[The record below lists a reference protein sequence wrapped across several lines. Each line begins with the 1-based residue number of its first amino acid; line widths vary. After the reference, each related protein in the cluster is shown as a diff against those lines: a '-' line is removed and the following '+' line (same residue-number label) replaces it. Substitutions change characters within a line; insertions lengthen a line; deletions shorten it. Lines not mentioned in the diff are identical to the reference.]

1 MSTTTTPEPTTPG
14 LPAPDPT
21 TPAAAAAE
29 QAAPAARLTAL
40 GLATLLLGAALP
52 MTDFFIVNVALPSIG
67 RDLRAGP
74 AVLEMVA
81 AAYAMA
87 YAVLLVLGG
96 RLGDTYGRRRLFL
109 WGAAAFGVTS
119 LACGLAPDAW
129 SLVAARAAQG
139 AASAVMLP
147 QVLATI
153 HATTSGGRRGRALGL
168 YGATGGVAGVAGQLL
183 GGLLVSADL
192 LGTGWRAIFLVNVP
206 VVAAIL
212 LLGRFSVPDSR
223 AVRPARSDRAG
234 TALFA
239 LALVALL
246 LPLTEGRAAGGP
258 LWSWLLL
265 AAAPVLAWAFYV
277 VERRAERGGGAPLLP
292 PSLLREPGLRRGLAV
307 AVPLFAG
314 FGGFMFVIAVA
325 LQQGL
330 GLSPVPAGAAVVPMS
345 VTYLVT
351 SVWGPRLAP
360 RLGSRVLTAG
370 AVAHAVGLALL
381 AATVLAGWPDLN
393 PVSLAPTMAVIGAGQ
408 GFQLPTYFRV
418 MLAAVPPER
427 AGAGSGLSVTA
438 QQTCLALG
446 VATIGSVFLGLV
458 PSAGVRNALLVALAV
473 QFVGL
478 LAMTGLSLRLPRA
491 LS

>member
-1 MSTTTTPEPTTPG
+1 MSTTTTPQPTPPTRPET
-14 LPAPDPT
+14 PAPGRGGTASD
-21 TPAAAAAE
+21 
-29 QAAPAARLTAL
+29 ARLTGL

-52 MTDFFIVNVALPSIG
+52 MTDFFIVNVALPSIE

-109 WGAAAFGVTS
+109 WGAAAFGLTS

-129 SLVAARAAQG
+129 TLVAARAAQG

-223 AVRPARSDRAG
+223 AARPSRGDRAG

-265 AAAPVLAWAFYV
+265 AAAPLLAWAFYV
-277 VERRAERGGGAPLLP
+277 VERRAERSGGAPLLP

-314 FGGFMFVIAVA
+314 FGGFMFVVAVA

-330 GLSPVPAGAAVVPMS
+330 GLSPVVAGAAIVPMS

-351 SVWGPRLAP
+351 SMWGPRLVP

-381 AATVLAGWPDLN
+381 AATVLTRWPDLD
-393 PVSLAPTMAVIGAGQ
+393 PVSLAPAMAVIGAGQ

-418 MLAAVPPER
+418 MLASVPPER

-446 VATIGSVFLGLV
+446 VAVIGSVYLGLV
-458 PSAGVRNALLVALAV
+458 PSMGTRDALLTALAV
-473 QFVGL
+473 QFTGL
-478 LAMTGLSLRLPRA
+478 LAMTALSLRLPRT
-491 LS
+491 LH

>member
-1 MSTTTTPEPTTPG
+1 M
-14 LPAPDPT
+14 
-21 TPAAAAAE
+21 
-29 QAAPAARLTAL
+29 TAL

-52 MTDFFIVNVALPSIG
+52 MTDFFIVNVALPSIE

-153 HATTSGGRRGRALGL
+153 HATTSGARRGRALGL

-223 AVRPARSDRAG
+223 AARPSRGDRAG
-234 TALFA
+234 TVLFA

-265 AAAPVLAWAFYV
+265 AAAPLLAWAFYV
-277 VERRAERGGGAPLLP
+277 VERRAERTGGAPLLP
-292 PSLLREPGLRRGLAV
+292 PSLLREPGVRRGLAV

-314 FGGFMFVIAVA
+314 FGGFMFVVAVA

-330 GLSPVPAGAAVVPMS
+330 RLSPLVAGAAVVPMS
-345 VTYLVT
+345 VAFLAGSLY
-351 SVWGPRLAP
+351 GPRLVP

-370 AVAHAVGLALL
+370 ALIHAVGLALL
-381 AATVLAGWPDLN
+381 AGTVLAGWPHLS
-393 PVSLAPTMAVIGAGQ
+393 PLTLAPGMAVIGAGQ

-418 MLAAVPPER
+418 MLASVPPER

-446 VATIGSVFLGLV
+446 VATIGSVYLGLV
-458 PSAGVRNALLVALAV
+458 PSAGVRNALLIAFAV
-473 QFVGL
+473 QFAGL
-478 LAMTGLSLRLPRA
+478 LAMAALSRRLPRS
-491 LS
+491 LN

>member
-1 MSTTTTPEPTTPG
+1 MSTTTTPQSTPTTTPEA
-14 LPAPDPT
+14 PAPD
-21 TPAAAAAE
+21 
-29 QAAPAARLTAL
+29 AAPAARLTAL

-52 MTDFFIVNVALPSIG
+52 TTDFFIVNVALPSIE

-109 WGAAAFGVTS
+109 WGAAAFGLTS

-129 SLVAARAAQG
+129 TLVAARAAQG
-139 AASAVMLP
+139 AASAAMLP
-147 QVLATI
+147 QVLATL
-153 HATTSGGRRGRALGL
+153 HATTSGERRGRALGL
-168 YGATGGVAGVAGQLL
+168 YGAMGGIAGVAGQLL

-206 VVAAIL
+206 VVAAVL
-212 LLGRFSVPDSR
+212 LLGRFTVPDSR
-223 AVRPARSDRAG
+223 AARPTRSDRAG

-265 AAAPVLAWAFYV
+265 AAAPLLAWAFYV
-277 VERRAERGGGAPLLP
+277 VERRAERSGGAPLLP
-292 PSLLREPGLRRGLAV
+292 PSLLREPGVRRGLAV

-314 FGGFMFVIAVA
+314 FGGFMFVIAVS

-330 GLSPVPAGAAVVPMS
+330 GLSPMVAGAAIVPMS
-345 VTYLVT
+345 VTYLLT
-351 SVWGPRLAP
+351 SIWGPRLAP

-370 AVAHAVGLALL
+370 ALLHAVGLALL
-381 AATVLAGWPDLN
+381 AGTVLTRWPDLD
-393 PVSLAPTMAVIGAGQ
+393 PLSLAPAMAVIGAGQ

-418 MLAAVPPER
+418 MLASVPPER

-446 VATIGSVFLGLV
+446 VAVIGSVYLGLV
-458 PSAGVRNALLVALAV
+458 PSAGVRNALLIALTV
-473 QFVGL
+473 QFAGL
-478 LAMTGLSLRLPRA
+478 LAMTALSLRLPRS